1 MVEFTEKEKRENQRI
16 DDLFEVD
23 GIIEEH
29 YDKDDD
35 ASDITDS
42 VYHEIETNVNYRH
55 LRSFNFNEIHD
66 NVIAYM
72 ETMEEAK
79 AVWHRPN
86 YLIYL
91 NN

>member
-1 MVEFTEKEKRENQRI
+1 MVELTAKEKREEQRI

-23 GIIEEH
+23 NIIAEY

-35 ASDITDS
+35 ATDITDS
-42 VYHEIETNVNYRH
+42 VFHEIKTNVDYRH

-72 ETMEEAK
+72 ETMKEAK
-79 AVWHRPN
+79 AV
-86 YLIYL
+86 
-91 NN
+91 